1 MFGWLL
7 LLLFLCYLLKWLC
20 WPETPP
26 APPSPP
32 SIALTCV
39 RIPANGS
46 PPHLVRLKTINEPHM
61 TNTFLHR
68 IPDLRSFWR
77 PEHAWERQE
86 VQRLDI
92 QLARRVAA
100 CRYLQQKERLRQ
112 EFELL
117 KYQPFTSL
125 DTALCHFRQ
134 RQRILDELQYN
145 HVVSHRHSSC
155 VGTYDIS
162 HSWTLDH
169 LPENLSVPKWIS
181 KTGDRQWEHNRY
193 CRDGFIVRMSAQEFG
208 PFGWAEYEDMTSG
221 FLDLMR
227 TGPLE
232 SWKEDF
238 GLKIIPW

>member
-7 LLLFLCYLLKWLC
+7 LLLFLCYLLKRLC

-46 PPHLVRLKTINEPHM
+46 PPHLVRLKTINESHM
-61 TNTFLHR
+61 TNTLLYR

-100 CRYLQQKERLRQ
+100 CRYLQQKERLR
-112 EFELL
+112 
-117 KYQPFTSL
+117 
-125 DTALCHFRQ
+125 
-134 RQRILDELQYN
+134 
-145 HVVSHRHSSC
+145 
-155 VGTYDIS
+155 
-162 HSWTLDH
+162 
-169 LPENLSVPKWIS
+169 
-181 KTGDRQWEHNRY
+181 
-193 CRDGFIVRMSAQEFG
+193 
-208 PFGWAEYEDMTSG
+208 
-221 FLDLMR
+221 
-227 TGPLE
+227 
-232 SWKEDF
+232 
-238 GLKIIPW
+238 